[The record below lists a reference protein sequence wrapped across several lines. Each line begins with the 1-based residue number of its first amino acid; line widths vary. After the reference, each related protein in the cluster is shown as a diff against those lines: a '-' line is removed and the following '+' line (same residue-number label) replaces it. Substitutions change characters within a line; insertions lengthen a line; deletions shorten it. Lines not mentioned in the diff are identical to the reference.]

1 MKVHLVAI
9 CGTGMGALAGL
20 LKEAGHDVKGS
31 DRAFYSPMAERLQA
45 WGIPTQQGFD
55 PVHLDPDTDLVIVG
69 NVCRKDNP
77 EAQAAL
83 QMSLK
88 VMSFP
93 QALAEF
99 FIGDKTSVVVAGT
112 HGKTTTA
119 ALLSY
124 VLVEAGLDPSFLVGG
139 IPQNFGKS
147 FHLGQGRLFVVEGD
161 EYDTAFFDKRP
172 KFVHYRPKIVVLTAV
187 EFDHADIY
195 HDMEAYRAAFAT
207 LLSLLPPDGLL
218 IACAD
223 DPEVT
228 ALARTAPCRVVS
240 YGLGP
245 GAAWGADGI
254 ETGENA
260 TRFSLVRNGFRVAV
274 VTLPLAGRHNVAN
287 TLGVLAAAEAVGVDV
302 RKAAASL
309 GGFEGIARRMQ
320 VRGVVDG
327 VTVIDDFAHHPTK
340 VRETVRAARAR
351 YPGSH
356 LVAVFEPRTAT
367 SRRKVFQEAYPAS
380 FALADEVVLVP
391 PFDAEKI
398 PEAERFDSAALVA
411 ALVRRGQTAVL
422 RGNAD
427 AVVADLSG
435 RLRQGSV
442 VLIMSNGAF
451 DNIHEKLLCAL
462 RARHGSR
469 PSAQE
474 SNWRKSR

>member
-31 DRAFYSPMAERLQA
+31 DRAFYSPMAERLQV

-55 PVHLDPDTDLVIVG
+55 PGHLDPDTDLVIVG

-83 QMSLK
+83 QMGLK

-147 FHLGQGRLFVVEGD
+147 FHLGQGRVFVVEGD
-161 EYDTAFFDKRP
+161 EYDAAFFDKRP

-195 HDMEAYRAAFAT
+195 PDMEAYRAAFKT
-207 LLSLLPPDGLL
+207 LLSLLPADGLL

-223 DPEVT
+223 DPEAA

-254 ETGENA
+254 EAGEDA
-260 TRFSLVRNGFRVAV
+260 TRFSFMRDGRRVGA

-287 TLGVLAAAEAVGVDV
+287 TLAVLAAAEAVGVDA

-309 GGFEGIARRMQ
+309 ASFTGIARRMQ
-320 VRGVVDG
+320 VRGVVGG

-351 YPGSH
+351 YPRSH

-367 SRRKVFQEAYPAS
+367 SRRKVFQEAYSAS
-380 FALADEVVLVP
+380 FAAADEVILVP

-411 ALVRRGQTAVL
+411 ALQRNGQKAAL
-422 RGNAD
+422 RGNVD
-427 AVVADLSG
+427 EVVAELAG
-435 RLRQGSV
+435 RLGKNSV

-451 DNIHEKLLCAL
+451 DNIHEKLLSAL
-462 RARHGSR
+462 RSR
-469 PSAQE
+469 CETRAGGTDAA
-474 SNWRKSR
+474 

>member
-20 LKEAGHDVKGS
+20 LKEAGHEVKGS
-31 DRAFYSPMAERLQA
+31 DRAFYPPMAERLQA
-45 WGIPTQQGFD
+45 WGIPTLQGFD
-55 PVHLDPDTDLVIVG
+55 PAHVDVDTDLVIVG

-83 QMSLK
+83 GRGLK

-93 QALAEF
+93 QALSEF
-99 FIGDKTSVVVAGT
+99 FIAGKTSVVVAGT

-147 FHLGQGRLFVVEGD
+147 FHLGQGGVFVVEGD
-161 EYDTAFFDKRP
+161 EYDAAFFDKRP

-195 HDMEAYRAAFAT
+195 PNMEAYRAAFTT
-207 LLSLLPPDGLL
+207 LLALLPADGLL
-218 IACAD
+218 VACSD

-228 ALARTAPCRVVS
+228 ALANSAPCRVVS
-240 YGLGP
+240 YGLDP
-245 GAAWGADGI
+245 GANWSAADI
-254 ETGENA
+254 QSSEEA
-260 TRFSLVRNGFRVAV
+260 TRFALMRDGRHVAS

-287 TLGVLAAAEAVGVDV
+287 TLGVLAAADAVGVDL
-302 RKAAASL
+302 KPATGCL
-309 GGFEGIARRMQ
+309 PGFTGIARRMQ

-327 VTVIDDFAHHPTK
+327 ITVIDDFAHHPTK

-351 YPGSH
+351 YPRSH

-367 SRRKVFQEAYPAS
+367 SRRKVFQAAYPAS
-380 FALADEVVLVP
+380 FAAADEVVLVP

-398 PEAERFDSAALVA
+398 PEAERFDSTALVA
-411 ALVRRGQTAVL
+411 ALRERGQKAAL
-422 RGNAD
+422 YRSAD
-427 AVVADLSG
+427 EVVAALSA
-435 RLRQGSV
+435 RLRNDTV

-451 DNIHEKLLCAL
+451 DNIHEKLLSAL
-462 RARHGSR
+462 RHR
-469 PSAQE
+469 
-474 SNWRKSR
+474 

>member
-20 LKEAGHDVKGS
+20 LKEAGHEVQGS
-31 DRAFYSPMAERLQA
+31 DRAFYPPMAERLQA
-45 WGIPTQQGFD
+45 WGIPTMQGFD
-55 PVHLDPDTDLVIVG
+55 PAHLEPDTDLVIVG

-77 EAQAAL
+77 EALAAL
-83 QMSLK
+83 QRGLK

-93 QALAEF
+93 QALSEF
-99 FIGDKTSVVVAGT
+99 FIAGKSSVVVAGT
-112 HGKTTTA
+112 HGKTTCA

-147 FHLGQGRLFVVEGD
+147 FHLGQGEVFVVEGD

-172 KFVHYRPKIVVLTAV
+172 KFIHYRPKIVVLTAV

-195 HDMEAYRAAFAT
+195 RDMQAYRAAFT
-207 LLSLLPPDGLL
+207 SLLSLLPVDGVLV
-218 IACAD
+218 ACAD

-228 ALARTAPCRVVS
+228 TLASSAPCRVVS

-245 GAAWGADGI
+245 GATWSAADI
-254 ETGENA
+254 QSSEDA
-260 TRFSLVRNGFRVAV
+260 TRFSLIREGSRVAT

-287 TLGVLAAAEAVGVDV
+287 TLGVLVVAEALGMDV
-302 RKAAASL
+302 KKAAGYL
-309 GGFEGIARRMQ
+309 PGFAGVARRMQ

-327 VTVIDDFAHHPTK
+327 ITVIDDFAHHPTK
-340 VRETVRAARAR
+340 VRETVRAIRAR
-351 YPGSH
+351 YPRSH
-356 LVAVFEPRTAT
+356 LVAVFEPRTAS
-367 SRRKVFQEAYPAS
+367 SRRKVFQEDYPAS
-380 FALADEVVLVP
+380 FASADEVVLVP

-411 ALVRRGQTAVL
+411 ALQQNGQKAML
-422 RGNAD
+422 YGNAEE
-427 AVVADLSG
+427 VVAALSG
-435 RLRQGSV
+435 QLETGTV

-451 DNIHEKLLCAL
+451 DNIHEKLLSAL
-462 RARHGSR
+462 RARQAVKR
-469 PSAQE
+469 
-474 SNWRKSR
+474 

>member
-20 LKEAGHDVKGS
+20 LKEAGHEVQGS
-31 DRAFYSPMAERLQA
+31 DRAFYPPMAERLQT
-45 WGIPTQQGFD
+45 WGIPTLRGFD
-55 PVHLDPDTDLVIVG
+55 PAHLDPDIDLVIVG

-83 QMSLK
+83 QRGLP

-93 QALAEF
+93 QALSEF
-99 FIGDKTSVVVAGT
+99 FIAGKSSVVVAGT

-147 FHLGQGRLFVVEGD
+147 FHLGQGGVFVVEGD

-172 KFVHYRPKIVVLTAV
+172 KFVHYRPKIVVLTAM

-195 HDMEAYRAAFAT
+195 RDMEAYRAAFTT
-207 LLSLLPPDGLL
+207 LLSLLPADGLL
-218 IACAD
+218 VACAD
-223 DPEVT
+223 DPEVN
-228 ALARTAPCRVVS
+228 ALARSAPCRVVT

-245 GAAWGADGI
+245 GATWSAADI
-254 ETGENA
+254 QPGEDA
-260 TRFSLVRNGFRVAV
+260 TRFSLIRQGSHVRT
-274 VTLPLAGRHNVAN
+274 VTLPLAGRHNVVN
-287 TLGVLAAAEAVGVDV
+287 TLGVLAAAEALGVDV
-302 RKAAASL
+302 KAAAGYL
-309 GGFEGIARRMQ
+309 TGFAGVTRRMQ

-351 YPGSH
+351 YPRSH

-380 FALADEVVLVP
+380 FAAADEVVVVP

-411 ALVRRGQTAVL
+411 ALQQNGQKAVL
-422 RGNAD
+422 HENAD
-427 AVVADLSG
+427 EVVAALST
-435 RLRQGSV
+435 RLSQDTV

-451 DNIHEKLLCAL
+451 DNIHEKLLSAL
-462 RARHGSR
+462 RARQG
-469 PSAQE
+469 
-474 SNWRKSR
+474 

>member
-1 MKVHLVAI
+1 MKVHMVAI
-9 CGTGMGALAGL
+9 CGTGMGAMAGL
-20 LKEAGHDVKGS
+20 LKEAGHEVSGS
-31 DRAFYSPMAERLQA
+31 DRAFYPPMAERLQA
-45 WGIPTQQGFD
+45 WGIPTRQGFD
-55 PVHLDPDTDLVIVG
+55 PAHIDPDTDLVIVG

-83 QMSLK
+83 QRGFR

-93 QALAEF
+93 QALSEF
-99 FIGDKTSVVVAGT
+99 FIAGKSSVVVAGT

-124 VLVEAGLDPSFLVGG
+124 LLMEAGFDPSFLVGG

-147 FHLGQGRLFVVEGD
+147 FHLGQGGVFVVEGD

-195 HDMEAYRAAFAT
+195 RDMDAYRAAFVT
-207 LLSLLPPDGLL
+207 LLSLLPADGLL
-218 IACAD
+218 VACAD

-228 ALARTAPCRVVS
+228 ALAGGAPCRVVS
-240 YGLGP
+240 YGLNP
-245 GAAWGADGI
+245 GAVWRATDIRPGAD
-254 ETGENA
+254 A
-260 TRFSLVRNGFRVAV
+260 TRFSLHHAGRDLGTVH
-274 VTLPLAGRHNVAN
+274 LPLAGRHNVAN
-287 TLGVLAAAEAVGVDV
+287 TLGALAAAEAVGLDPA
-302 RKAAASL
+302 RAAGCLA
-309 GGFEGIARRMQ
+309 GFAGVSRRMQ

-351 YPGSH
+351 YPRAH

-367 SRRKVFQEAYPAS
+367 SRRRYFQEAYPAA
-380 FALADEVVLVP
+380 FATADEVIVVP

-398 PEAERFDSAALVA
+398 PEGERFDSAALVA
-411 ALVRRGQTAVL
+411 ALRQSGQAAALYPNAAEVVTAL
-422 RGNAD
+422 AD
-427 AVVADLSG
+427 RPARDA
-435 RLRQGSV
+435 V

-451 DNIHEKLLCAL
+451 DDIHEQLLAAL
-462 RARHGSR
+462 RARGTRRGSPDTR
-469 PSAQE
+469 
-474 SNWRKSR
+474 

>member
-20 LKEAGHDVKGS
+20 LKEAGHEVTGS
-31 DRAFYSPMAERLQA
+31 DTAFYPPMAERLQA
-45 WGIPTQQGFD
+45 WGIPTMQGFD
-55 PVHLDPDTDLVIVG
+55 PAHIDPHSDLVIVG

-83 QMSLK
+83 QRGLT

-124 VLVEAGLDPSFLVGG
+124 VLVEAGVDPSFLVGG

-147 FHLGQGRLFVVEGD
+147 FHLGGGRVFVVEGD

-172 KFVHYRPKIVVLTAV
+172 KFVHYRPTIAVVTAV

-195 HDMEAYRAAFAT
+195 RDMDAYRAAFAG
-207 LLSLLPPDGLL
+207 LVSRLPADGLL
-218 IACAD
+218 VACGD
-223 DPEVT
+223 DPEVN
-228 ALARTAPCRVVS
+228 ALAKAAPCRVES
-240 YGLGP
+240 YGLD
-245 GAAWGADGI
+245 AGADWRAVDLRSGD
-254 ETGENA
+254 EV
-260 TRFSLVRNGFRVAV
+260 TRFSLIRRGDHVTT

-287 TLGVLAAAEAVGVDV
+287 TLAVLAVAEAVGVDV
-302 RKAAASL
+302 NRAAGCLA
-309 GGFEGIARRMQ
+309 GFAGVARRMQ
-320 VRGVVDG
+320 VCGVIDG

-340 VRETVRAARAR
+340 VRETVRGVRAR
-351 YPGSH
+351 HPRSRV
-356 LVAVFEPRTAT
+356 VAVFEPRTAS
-367 SRRKVFQEAYPAS
+367 SRRKVFQDAYPMS
-380 FALADEVVLVP
+380 FADADEVIVVP

-411 ALVRRGQTAVL
+411 ALQRNGQNAAL
-422 RGNAD
+422 HRNAD
-427 AVVADLSG
+427 EVVAALSG
-435 RLRQGSV
+435 RLEKDTV

-451 DNIHEKLLCAL
+451 DNIHEKLLSAL
-462 RARHGSR
+462 KNR
-469 PSAQE
+469 
-474 SNWRKSR
+474 

>member
-20 LKEAGHDVKGS
+20 LKEAGHDVQGS
-31 DRAFYSPMAERLQA
+31 DRAFYPPMAERLQA
-45 WGIPTQQGFD
+45 WGIPTRQGFD
-55 PVHLDPDTDLVIVG
+55 PAHIDPDTDLVIVG

-83 QMSLK
+83 ARGLK

-93 QALAEF
+93 QALSEF
-99 FIGDKTSVVVAGT
+99 FIAGKTSVVVAGT

-147 FHLGQGRLFVVEGD
+147 FHLGRGAVFVVEGD
-161 EYDTAFFDKRP
+161 EYDAAFFDKRP
-172 KFVHYRPKIVVLTAV
+172 KFVHYRPTVVVLTAV

-195 HDMEAYRAAFAT
+195 PNMDAYRAAFET

-223 DPEVT
+223 DPEVV
-228 ALARTAPCRVVS
+228 ALAERAPCRVVF
-240 YGLGP
+240 YGLDS
-245 GAAWGADGI
+245 GAAWSASDVRPGTD
-254 ETGENA
+254 A
-260 TRFSLVRNGFRVAV
+260 TRFSLIRDGRETCEA
-274 VTLPLAGRHNVAN
+274 TLPLAGRHNVAN
-287 TLGVLAAAEAVGVDV
+287 ALGVLAAAEAVGVDAQRAV
-302 RKAAASL
+302 GCL
-309 GGFEGIARRMQ
+309 PGFAGIARRMQ
-320 VRGVVDG
+320 VRGAVDG

-351 YPGSH
+351 YPGSR

-380 FALADEVVLVP
+380 FGAADEVILVP

-398 PEAERFDSAALVA
+398 PEAERFDSAALVE
-411 ALVRRGQTAVL
+411 ALRRAGQEATLHA
-422 RGNAD
+422 NAD
-427 AVVADLSG
+427 AVVAALATRTGTDT
-435 RLRQGSV
+435 V

-451 DNIHEKLLCAL
+451 DNIHDKLLAAL
-462 RARHGSR
+462 RARTRLG
-469 PSAQE
+469 AA
-474 SNWRKSR
+474 

>member
-20 LKEAGHDVKGS
+20 LKEAGHEVQGS
-31 DRAFYSPMAERLQA
+31 DRAFYPPMAERLQA

-55 PVHLDPDTDLVIVG
+55 PAHIDPDTDLVIVG

-83 QMSLK
+83 QRGLK

-93 QALAEF
+93 QALSEF
-99 FIGDKTSVVVAGT
+99 FIAGKTSLVVAGT

-119 ALLSY
+119 ALLAY
-124 VLVEAGLDPSFLVGG
+124 GLVEAGLDPSFLVGG

-147 FHLGQGRLFVVEGD
+147 FHLGHGDVFVVEGD
-161 EYDTAFFDKRP
+161 EYDAAFFDKRP
-172 KFVHYRPKIVVLTAV
+172 KFVHYRTKIAVLTAV

-195 HDMEAYRAAFAT
+195 PNMEAYRAAFTT
-207 LLSLLPPDGLL
+207 LLSLLPADGLL
-218 IACAD
+218 VACAD
-223 DPEVT
+223 DPEVV
-228 ALARTAPCRVVS
+228 ALANRAPCRVIT
-240 YGLGP
+240 YGLDP
-245 GAAWGADGI
+245 GAAWSARGI
-254 ETGENA
+254 QPGED
-260 TRFSLVRNGFRVAV
+260 TTHFSLIRDGRDLGR

-287 TLGVLAAAEAVGVDV
+287 ALGVLAAAEAVGVDAV
-302 RKAAASL
+302 QAAASL
-309 GGFEGIARRMQ
+309 TGFAGIARRMQ
-320 VRGVVDG
+320 VRGTADG

-351 YPGSH
+351 YPHSH

-367 SRRKVFQEAYPAS
+367 SRRKVFQDAYPAS
-380 FALADEVVLVP
+380 FAGADEVVVVP

-411 ALVRRGQTAVL
+411 ALRQNGQRAAL
-422 RGNAD
+422 HANAD
-427 AVVADLSG
+427 LVVAALAG
-435 RLRQGSV
+435 RLGKGAV

-451 DNIHEKLLCAL
+451 DDIHEKLLSAL
-462 RARHGSR
+462 RARGGAGR
-469 PSAQE
+469 
-474 SNWRKSR
+474 

>member
-20 LKEAGHDVKGS
+20 LKEAGHVVTGS
-31 DRAFYSPMAERLQA
+31 DRAFYPPMAERLQA
-45 WGIPTQQGFD
+45 WGIPTTQGFD
-55 PVHLDPDTDLVIVG
+55 PAHIDPSTDVVIVG

-83 QMSLK
+83 QRGLK

-147 FHLGQGRLFVVEGD
+147 FHLGRGPVFVVEGD

-172 KFVHYRPKIVVLTAV
+172 KFVHYRPTIAVVTAV

-195 HDMEAYRAAFAT
+195 RDMEAYRAAFAG
-207 LLSLLPPDGLL
+207 LVSRLPADGLL
-218 IACAD
+218 VACAD

-228 ALARTAPCRVVS
+228 ALATSAPCRVES
-240 YGLGP
+240 YGLDA
-245 GAAWGADGI
+245 GAAWSAADI
-254 ETGENA
+254 QSGEDA
-260 TRFSLVRNGFRVAV
+260 TRFSLLRRGDHIAT

-287 TLGVLAAAEAVGVDV
+287 TLAVLAVAGAVGVDV
-302 RKAAASL
+302 RRAAGYLA
-309 GGFEGIARRMQ
+309 GFAGVARRMQ
-320 VRGVVDG
+320 VRGVVG
-327 VTVIDDFAHHPTK
+327 AVTVIDDFAHHPTK
-340 VRETVRAARAR
+340 VRETVRAVRAR
-351 YPGSH
+351 YPRSH
-356 LVAVFEPRTAT
+356 LVAVFEPRTAS
-367 SRRKVFQEAYPAS
+367 SRRKVFQDDYPAS
-380 FALADEVVLVP
+380 FADADEVIVVP

-398 PEAERFDSAALVA
+398 PEGERFDSAALVA
-411 ALVRRGQTAVL
+411 ALGRNGQKAVL
-422 RGNAD
+422 HRNAD
-427 AVVADLSG
+427 EVVTALSG
-435 RLRQGSV
+435 QLTENAV

-451 DNIHEKLLCAL
+451 DDIHEKLLSAL
-462 RARHGSR
+462 KARRG
-469 PSAQE
+469 
-474 SNWRKSR
+474 

>member
-20 LKEAGHDVKGS
+20 LKEAGHEVKGS
-31 DRAFYSPMAERLQA
+31 DRAFYPPMAERLQA
-45 WGIPTQQGFD
+45 WGIPTVQGFD
-55 PVHLDPDTDLVIVG
+55 PAHLDADTDLVIVG

-83 QMSLK
+83 ERGLK

-93 QALAEF
+93 QALSDF
-99 FIGDKTSVVVAGT
+99 FIAGKTSVVVAGT

-147 FHLGQGRLFVVEGD
+147 FHLGQGGVFVVEGD
-161 EYDTAFFDKRP
+161 EYDAAFFDKRP

-195 HDMEAYRAAFAT
+195 PNMEAYRAAFTT
-207 LLSLLPPDGLL
+207 LLTLLPADGLL
-218 IACAD
+218 VACGD

-228 ALARTAPCRVVS
+228 ALASRASCRVVS
-240 YGLGP
+240 YGLDP
-245 GAAWGADGI
+245 GATWSAADI
-254 ETGENA
+254 QSSEEA
-260 TRFSLVRNGFRVAV
+260 TRFALIREGSHVAT
-274 VTLPLAGRHNVAN
+274 VTLPLAGRHNVSN

-302 RKAAASL
+302 KRATGCL
-309 GGFEGIARRMQ
+309 PGFTGIARRMQ

-327 VTVIDDFAHHPTK
+327 ITIIDDFAHHPTK

-351 YPGSH
+351 YPRSH

-380 FALADEVVLVP
+380 FAAADEVVLVP

-398 PEAERFDSAALVA
+398 PEAERFDSEALAAALRERGQKAALYRSADEVVA
-411 ALVRRGQTAVL
+411 ALSAQLRRDT
-422 RGNAD
+422 
-427 AVVADLSG
+427 
-435 RLRQGSV
+435 V

-451 DNIHEKLLCAL
+451 DNIHEKLLSAL
-462 RARHGSR
+462 RGRQG
-469 PSAQE
+469 
-474 SNWRKSR
+474 

>member
-20 LKEAGHDVKGS
+20 LKEAGHEVQGS
-31 DRAFYSPMAERLQA
+31 DRAFYPPMAERLQA
-45 WGIPTQQGFD
+45 WGIPTRQGFD
-55 PVHLDPDTDLVIVG
+55 PAHLDPDTDLVIVG

-83 QMSLK
+83 QRGLP

-93 QALAEF
+93 QALSEF
-99 FIGDKTSVVVAGT
+99 FIAGKTSVVVAGT

-147 FHLGQGRLFVVEGD
+147 FHLGQGGVFVVEGD

-195 HDMEAYRAAFAT
+195 RDMEAYRAAFAG
-207 LLSLLPPDGLL
+207 LMSLLPADGLL
-218 IACAD
+218 VACAD
-223 DPEVT
+223 DPEVN
-228 ALARTAPCRVVS
+228 ALAGAAPCRVVT

-245 GAAWGADGI
+245 GAIWSAAEI
-254 ETGENA
+254 QPGEDA
-260 TRFSLVRNGFRVAV
+260 TRFSLIRHGSHAGR
-274 VTLPLAGRHNVAN
+274 VTLPLAGRHNVVN
-287 TLGVLAAAEAVGVDV
+287 TLGVLAAAEALGVEAK
-302 RKAAASL
+302 KAAGYL
-309 GGFEGIARRMQ
+309 TGFAGVARRMQ

-351 YPGSH
+351 YPRSH

-380 FALADEVVLVP
+380 FAAADEVVVVP

-411 ALVRRGQTAVL
+411 ALQRNGQKAVL
-422 RGNAD
+422 HENAD
-427 AVVADLSG
+427 DVVAALSS
-435 RLRQGSV
+435 RLSRDTV

-451 DNIHEKLLCAL
+451 DNIHEKLLSAL
-462 RARHGSR
+462 RACQG
-469 PSAQE
+469 
-474 SNWRKSR
+474 

>member
-20 LKEAGHDVKGS
+20 LKEAGHEVQGS
-31 DRAFYSPMAERLQA
+31 DRAFYPPMAERLQA
-45 WGIPTQQGFD
+45 WGIPTLWGFD
-55 PVHLDPDTDLVIVG
+55 PAHLDPDIDLVIVG
-69 NVCRKDNP
+69 NVCRRDNP

-83 QMSLK
+83 QRGLP

-93 QALAEF
+93 QALSEF
-99 FIGDKTSVVVAGT
+99 FIAGKTSVVVAGT

-147 FHLGQGRLFVVEGD
+147 FHLGQGGVFVVEGD

-195 HDMEAYRAAFAT
+195 RDMEAYRAAFAG
-207 LLSLLPPDGLL
+207 LMSLLPADGLL
-218 IACAD
+218 VACAD
-223 DPEVT
+223 DPEVN
-228 ALARTAPCRVVS
+228 AVASAAPCRVVT

-245 GAAWGADGI
+245 GAIWSAADI
-254 ETGENA
+254 QPGEDA
-260 TRFSLVRNGFRVAV
+260 TRFSLIRHGSHVGT
-274 VTLPLAGRHNVAN
+274 VTLPLAGRHNVLN
-287 TLGVLAAAEAVGVDV
+287 TLGVLAAAEALGVDLK
-302 RKAAASL
+302 KAAGCL
-309 GGFEGIARRMQ
+309 TGFAGVARRMQ

-351 YPGSH
+351 YPRSH

-367 SRRKVFQEAYPAS
+367 SRRKVFQETYPAS
-380 FALADEVVLVP
+380 FAAADEVVVVP

-411 ALVRRGQTAVL
+411 ALRRNGQKAVL
-422 RGNAD
+422 HENAD
-427 AVVADLSG
+427 EVVAALSS
-435 RLRQGSV
+435 RLSQDTV

-451 DNIHEKLLCAL
+451 DDIHEKLLLAL
-462 RARHGSR
+462 RTRQR
-469 PSAQE
+469 
-474 SNWRKSR
+474 

>member
-20 LKEAGHDVKGS
+20 LKEAGHDVQGS
-31 DRAFYSPMAERLQA
+31 DRAFYPPMAERLRA
-45 WGIPTQQGFD
+45 WGIPTREGFD
-55 PVHLDPDTDLVIVG
+55 PTHIDPDTDLVIVG

-83 QMSLK
+83 ARELK

-93 QALAEF
+93 QALSEF
-99 FIGDKTSVVVAGT
+99 FIAGKTSVVVAGT

-147 FHLGQGRLFVVEGD
+147 FHLGSGDVFVVEGD
-161 EYDTAFFDKRP
+161 EYDAAFFDKRP
-172 KFVHYRPKIVVLTAV
+172 KFIHYRPKIVVLTAV

-195 HDMEAYRAAFAT
+195 PNMDAYRAAFAT

-223 DPEVT
+223 DPEVV
-228 ALARTAPCRVVS
+228 ALAKSAPCRVVF
-240 YGLGP
+240 YGVNS
-245 GAAWGADGI
+245 GAAWSAADIRPGAD
-254 ETGENA
+254 A
-260 TRFSLVRNGFRVAV
+260 TRFSLIRDGRETCE

-287 TLGVLAAAEAVGVDV
+287 TLGVLAAAEAVGVDARV
-302 RKAAASL
+302 AAEHL
-309 GGFEGIARRMQ
+309 PGFAGIARRMQ

-351 YPGSH
+351 YPRSR

-380 FALADEVVLVP
+380 FAAADDVIVVP
-391 PFDAEKI
+391 PFDAERI
-398 PEAERFDSAALVA
+398 PEAERF
-411 ALVRRGQTAVL
+411 
-422 RGNAD
+422 
-427 AVVADLSG
+427 
-435 RLRQGSV
+435 
-442 VLIMSNGAF
+442 
-451 DNIHEKLLCAL
+451 
-462 RARHGSR
+462 
-469 PSAQE
+469 
-474 SNWRKSR
+474 

>member
-20 LKEAGHDVKGS
+20 LKEAGHEVQGS
-31 DRAFYSPMAERLQA
+31 DRAFYPPMAERLQA
-45 WGIPTQQGFD
+45 WGIPTLQGFD
-55 PVHLDPDTDLVIVG
+55 SAHLDPDVDLVIVG
-69 NVCRKDNP
+69 NVCRRDNP

-83 QMSLK
+83 QRGLP

-93 QALAEF
+93 QALSEF
-99 FIGDKTSVVVAGT
+99 FIAGKSSVVVAGT

-147 FHLGQGRLFVVEGD
+147 FHLGQGGVFVVEGD

-195 HDMEAYRAAFAT
+195 RDMEAYRAAFAG
-207 LLSLLPPDGLL
+207 LMSLLPADGLL
-218 IACAD
+218 VACAD
-223 DPEVT
+223 DPEVN
-228 ALARTAPCRVVS
+228 AVASAAPCRVVT

-245 GAAWGADGI
+245 GATWSAADI
-254 ETGENA
+254 QPGEDA
-260 TRFSLVRNGFRVAV
+260 TRFSLIRQGSHVGTV
-274 VTLPLAGRHNVAN
+274 VLPLAGRHNVVN

-302 RKAAASL
+302 KRAAGYL
-309 GGFEGIARRMQ
+309 TGFAGVARRMQ

-340 VRETVRAARAR
+340 VRETVRAVRAR
-351 YPGSH
+351 YPRSH

-367 SRRKVFQEAYPAS
+367 SRRKVFQEAYPTS
-380 FALADEVVLVP
+380 FAAADEVVVVP

-411 ALVRRGQTAVL
+411 ALQRNGQKAVL
-422 RGNAD
+422 HENAD
-427 AVVADLSG
+427 EVVAALCSRLSKDT
-435 RLRQGSV
+435 V

-451 DNIHEKLLCAL
+451 DNIHEKLLSAL
-462 RARHGSR
+462 RARQG
-469 PSAQE
+469 
-474 SNWRKSR
+474 

>member
-20 LKEAGHDVKGS
+20 LKEAGHEVQGS
-31 DRAFYSPMAERLQA
+31 DRAFYPPMAERLQA
-45 WGIPTQQGFD
+45 WGIPTLQGFD
-55 PVHLDPDTDLVIVG
+55 PAHIDPDTDLVIVG

-83 QMSLK
+83 QRSMR

-93 QALAEF
+93 QALSEF
-99 FIGDKTSVVVAGT
+99 FIAGKTSVVVAGT

-147 FHLGQGRLFVVEGD
+147 FHLGQGGLFVVEGD
-161 EYDTAFFDKRP
+161 EYDAAFFDKRP
-172 KFVHYRPKIVVLTAV
+172 KFIHYRPKIVVLTAV

-195 HDMEAYRAAFAT
+195 PDMATYRAAFTT
-207 LLSLLPPDGLL
+207 LLSLLPADGLL
-218 IACAD
+218 VACAD
-223 DPEVT
+223 DAEVT
-228 ALARTAPCRVVS
+228 ALASKAPCPVVS

-245 GAAWGADGI
+245 GATWSAADI
-254 ETGENA
+254 QSGEQA
-260 TRFSLVRNGFRVAV
+260 TRFSLIRQGSRVGTV
-274 VTLPLAGRHNVAN
+274 ILPLAGRHNVAN
-287 TLGVLAAAEAVGVDV
+287 TLGVLAAAEALGMDPK
-302 RKAAASL
+302 RAAGLLA
-309 GGFEGIARRMQ
+309 GFTGIARRMQ

-351 YPGSH
+351 YPRSY

-367 SRRKVFQEAYPAS
+367 SRRKLFQDAYPAS
-380 FALADEVVLVP
+380 FASADEVVLVP

-411 ALVRRGQTAVL
+411 GLRQNGQKAVL
-422 RGNAD
+422 HETAD
-427 AVVADLSG
+427 KVVADLSG
-435 RLRQGSV
+435 RLGTGSV

-451 DNIHEKLLCAL
+451 DNIHEKLLSAL
-462 RARHGSR
+462 RARQGGTRQGLDSH
-469 PSAQE
+469 
-474 SNWRKSR
+474 

>member
-9 CGTGMGALAGL
+9 CGAGMGALAGL
-20 LKEAGHDVKGS
+20 LKEAGHEVQGS
-31 DRAFYSPMAERLQA
+31 DRAFYPPMAERLQV
-45 WGIPTQQGFD
+45 WGIPTRQGFD
-55 PVHLDPDTDLVIVG
+55 PAHLDPDIDLVIVG
-69 NVCRKDNP
+69 NVCRRDNP

-83 QMSLK
+83 QRGLT

-99 FIGDKTSVVVAGT
+99 FIVDKTSVVVAGT

-124 VLVEAGLDPSFLVGG
+124 VLVAAGLDPSFLVGG

-147 FHLGQGRLFVVEGD
+147 FRLGRGGVFVVEGD

-195 HDMEAYRAAFAT
+195 RDMEAYRAAFT
-207 LLSLLPPDGLL
+207 VLLSLLPADGLL
-218 IACAD
+218 VACAD

-228 ALARTAPCRVVS
+228 ALARSAPCRVVT

-245 GAAWGADGI
+245 GADWSAAEI
-254 ETGENA
+254 QPGEDA
-260 TRFSLVRNGFRVAV
+260 TRFSLIREGSRVGT
-274 VTLPLAGRHNVAN
+274 VTLPLFGRHNVAN
-287 TLGVLAAAEAVGVDV
+287 TLGVLAAAEAVGVDAK
-302 RKAAASL
+302 RAAGCL
-309 GGFEGIARRMQ
+309 PGFAGVARRMQ

-340 VRETVRAARAR
+340 VRETVRAVRAR
-351 YPGSH
+351 YPRSQ

-380 FALADEVVLVP
+380 FAAADEVVLVP

-411 ALVRRGQTAVL
+411 ALQQNGQKAVL
-422 RGNAD
+422 YQNAD
-427 AVVADLSG
+427 LVVAALAG
-435 RLRQGSV
+435 RPGEDTV

-451 DNIHEKLLCAL
+451 DNIHEKLLSAL
-462 RARHGSR
+462 RARR
-469 PSAQE
+469 Q
-474 SNWRKSR
+474 

>member
-55 PVHLDPDTDLVIVG
+55 PAHLAPDTDLVIVG

-83 QMSLK
+83 QMGLK

-99 FIGDKTSVVVAGT
+99 FIGDKTSIVVAGT

-147 FHLGQGRLFVVEGD
+147 FHLGRGDVFVVEGD
-161 EYDTAFFDKRP
+161 EYDAAFFDKRP

-195 HDMEAYRAAFAT
+195 RDMDAYRAAFKT
-207 LLSLLPPDGLL
+207 LLTLLPPDGLL
-218 IACAD
+218 VACAD

-228 ALARTAPCRVVS
+228 ALARTAPCRVVF
-240 YGLGP
+240 YGLDP
-245 GAAWGADGI
+245 GASWSADGI
-254 ETGENA
+254 EAGEDA
-260 TRFSLVRNGFRVAV
+260 TRFSLVRDRGRVAA

-287 TLGVLAAAEAVGVDV
+287 TLGVLAAAEAVGVDA

-309 GGFEGIARRMQ
+309 AGFAGIARRMQ

-351 YPGSH
+351 YARAH

-367 SRRKVFQEAYPAS
+367 SRRKVFQEAYLAS
-380 FALADEVVLVP
+380 FAAADEVILVP

-398 PEAERFDSAALVA
+398 PEADRFDSAALVA
-411 ALVRRGQTAVL
+411 ALQQTGQKASL
-422 RGNAD
+422 RSNAD
-427 AVVADLSG
+427 EVVKDLAG
-435 RLRQGSV
+435 RLGKDSV

-451 DNIHEKLLCAL
+451 DNIHEKLLSAL
-462 RARHGSR
+462 RDTPR
-469 PSAQE
+469 PA
-474 SNWRKSR
+474 